1 MVVGRV
7 LVVAGCGCVGCY
19 FSWGW
24 QWGWCWALLVRLGD
38 LLVHGAGQ
46 GSSILPSVVHSSQ
59 AGRAREERQGRYH
72 LGRLGRY
79 GIGAVGEAL
88 GAAGRW
94 VLCGLGYIDSIRSR
108 VAIGGGFG

>member
-1 MVVGRV
+1 M
-7 LVVAGCGCVGCY
+7 
-19 FSWGW
+19 W
-24 QWGWCWALLVRLGD
+24 LGD

-59 AGRAREERQGRYH
+59 VARAREGGQG
-72 LGRLGRY
+72 LCRLGRFVRF

-94 VLCGLGYIDSIRSR
+94 VVCVLGHRDSIRSR
-108 VAIGGGFG
+108 VAIG